1 MAAIPLIPAP
11 GPDARQARAN
21 PPHHVM
27 EQAAEWYAL
36 LISGD
41 AVAADR
47 QRWLAWLDADAS
59 HRQAWAYVEQVS
71 QRILAPL
78 RDTPD
83 PRLTSD
89 NLHAAGQRVL
99 RRRRAL
105 VRIASLAG
113 VGVFGWLGWRQTPL
127 GPLAAA
133 WSADYRAAT
142 GEIRATVLPDGS
154 RVWLNTA
161 SAFNRDFQ
169 PGLRRLHLVA
179 GEILI
184 EAGTD
189 KDRPFVVDTA
199 EGRLRALGTRF
210 TVRQEAGATLL
221 AVYQG
226 AVEIRTAR
234 NAPPTVIATGRQA
247 RFTAAEVGSATR
259 ADPARE
265 AWIRGDLLAN
275 NLTLREIAD
284 ELGRYTL
291 GHIGVAP
298 QVAQR
303 RVFGTFPLRDVD
315 SALALLA
322 QAAQVKV
329 QRPMPW
335 WTTLVAADDAAP
347 R

>member
-1 MAAIPLIPAP
+1 MAAIPLIPAD
-11 GPDARQARAN
+11 GQDARPACTN

-36 LISGD
+36 LISSD
-41 AVAADR
+41 AVAADQ
-47 QRWLAWLDADAS
+47 QRWLAWLNADPS
-59 HRQAWAYVEQVS
+59 HRQAWTYVERVS

-78 RDTPD
+78 RETPD
-83 PRLTSD
+83 PRLTTD
-89 NLHAAGQRVL
+89 NLHAAGQRVI

-127 GPLAAA
+127 STLAAA
-133 WSADYRAAT
+133 WTADYRAAT
-142 GEIRATVLPDGS
+142 GEIRATVLSDGS

-161 SAFNRDFQ
+161 SAFNQDFL

-184 EAGTD
+184 ETGTD

-226 AVEIRTAR
+226 AVEIRTTG
-234 NAPPTVIATGRQA
+234 NAPAVVITAGHQA
-247 RFTAAEVGSATR
+247 RYTARAVAPATR

-275 NLTLREIAD
+275 NLTLRELAD

-322 QAAQVKV
+322 QPAQVKL
-329 QRPMPW
+329 QRPLPW
-335 WTTLVAADDAAP
+335 WTTLVAADDAAA

>member
-105 VRIASLAG
+105 VRIASPAG
-113 VGVFGWLGWRQTPL
+113 
-127 GPLAAA
+127 A

-184 EAGTD
+184 ETGTD

-226 AVEIRTAR
+226 AVEIRIAR

>member
-1 MAAIPLIPAP
+1 MAAIPLIPAD
-11 GPDARQARAN
+11 GQDARPACAH

-36 LISGD
+36 LISSD
-41 AVAADR
+41 AVVADQ
-47 QRWLAWLDADAS
+47 QRWLAWLDADPS
-59 HRQAWAYVEQVS
+59 HRQAWTYVERVS

-78 RDTPD
+78 RETPD
-83 PRLTSD
+83 PRLTTD
-89 NLHAAGQRVL
+89 NLHAAGQRVI

-127 GPLAAA
+127 GTLAAA
-133 WSADYRAAT
+133 WTADYRAAT
-142 GEIRATVLPDGS
+142 GEIRATVLSDGS

-161 SAFNRDFQ
+161 SAFNQDFL
-169 PGLRRLHLVA
+169 PGLRRLRLVA

-184 EAGTD
+184 ETGAD

-226 AVEIRTAR
+226 AVEIRTTG
-234 NAPPTVIATGRQA
+234 NAPAVVITAGHQA
-247 RFTAAEVGSATR
+247 RYTARAVAPATR

-275 NLTLREIAD
+275 NLTLRELAD

-315 SALALLA
+315 SALGLLA
-322 QAAQVKV
+322 QAAQVKL
-329 QRPMPW
+329 QRPLPW
-335 WTTLVAADDAAP
+335 WTTLVAADDAAA

>member
-1 MAAIPLIPAP
+1 MAAIPLIPAD
-11 GPDARQARAN
+11 GQDARPACAN

-36 LISGD
+36 LISSD
-41 AVAADR
+41 AVAADQ
-47 QRWLAWLDADAS
+47 QRWLAWLNADPS
-59 HRQAWAYVEQVS
+59 HRQAWTYVERVS
-71 QRILAPL
+71 QRIIAPL
-78 RDTPD
+78 RETPD
-83 PRLTSD
+83 PRLTTD
-89 NLHAAGQRVL
+89 NLHAAGQRVI

-127 GPLAAA
+127 STLAAA
-133 WSADYRAAT
+133 WTADYRAAT
-142 GEIRATVLPDGS
+142 GEIRATVLSDGS

-161 SAFNRDFQ
+161 SAFNQDFL

-184 EAGTD
+184 ETGTD
-189 KDRPFVVDTA
+189 KDRLFVVDTA

-226 AVEIRTAR
+226 AVEIRTTG
-234 NAPPTVIATGRQA
+234 NAPAVVITAGHQA
-247 RFTAAEVGSATR
+247 RYTARAVAPATR

-275 NLTLREIAD
+275 NLTLRELVD

-322 QAAQVKV
+322 QAAQVKL
-329 QRPMPW
+329 QRPLPW
-335 WTTLVAADDAAP
+335 WTTLVATDDAAA

>member
-1 MAAIPLIPAP
+1 MAAIPLIPAD
-11 GPDARQARAN
+11 GQDARPACTN

-36 LISGD
+36 LISSD
-41 AVAADR
+41 AVAADQ
-47 QRWLAWLDADAS
+47 QRWLAWLNADPS
-59 HRQAWAYVEQVS
+59 HRQAWAYVERVS

-78 RDTPD
+78 RETPD
-83 PRLTSD
+83 PRLTTD
-89 NLHAAGQRVL
+89 NLHAAGQRVIQ
-99 RRRRAL
+99 RRRAL
-105 VRIASLAG
+105 VRIASLTG

-127 GPLAAA
+127 STLAAA
-133 WSADYRAAT
+133 WTADYRAAT
-142 GEIRATVLPDGS
+142 GEIRATVLSDGS

-161 SAFNRDFQ
+161 SAFNQDFL

-184 EAGTD
+184 ETGTD

-226 AVEIRTAR
+226 AVEIRTTG
-234 NAPPTVIATGRQA
+234 NAPAVVITAGHQA
-247 RFTAAEVGSATR
+247 RYTARAVAPATR

-275 NLTLREIAD
+275 NLTLRELAD

-322 QAAQVKV
+322 QAAQVKL
-329 QRPMPW
+329 QRPLPW
-335 WTTLVAADDAAP
+335 WTTLVAADDAAA